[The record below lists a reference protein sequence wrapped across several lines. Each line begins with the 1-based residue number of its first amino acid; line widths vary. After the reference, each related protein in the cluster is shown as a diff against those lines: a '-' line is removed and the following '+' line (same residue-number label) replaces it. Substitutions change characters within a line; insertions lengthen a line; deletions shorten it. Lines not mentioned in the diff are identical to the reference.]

1 MHEQVGCS
9 SVFQRLVGRL
19 SLKKM
24 FAIIFV
30 VVLVL
35 FANQG
40 KALEAESIC
49 CEEIESLLEN
59 KTMAYQTV
67 CLGAKNRLP
76 GNCCRDI
83 ETDIAKYRYAYR
95 KLCHEV
101 VSTPTPIVPSTGM
114 LVKSFELFSID
125 CFLFIKFNDSRAPQN
140 L

>member
-59 KTMAYQTV
+59 KTTAYQTV
-67 CLGAKNRLP
+67 CLGAENRLP
-76 GNCCRDI
+76 SYCCRDI
-83 ETDIAKYRYAYR
+83 ESDIAKYRYAYR
-95 KLCHEV
+95 NLCHEV

-114 LVKSFELFSID
+114 LIKFLELF
-125 CFLFIKFNDSRAPQN
+125 
-140 L
+140 